1 LPWFVKEN
9 RRVAPRHRYD
19 DNNTWIRLE
28 GSLTRPCQVLDLSR
42 TGVRLRVKNADR
54 LPNTFTLI
62 LSKNGSGRSARVKW
76 RRGTE
81 IGAEFFRA
89 QPSSASHSTAAAPNA
104 NSSSASGANSASVSA
119 HSANSSPASGA
130 NSSSASGANSSS
142 ASRSTADVPR
152 SVKPR
157 GGEKQKSES
166 LMSANSL
173 HAQAQQPHFSKLK
186 ADTRA
191 VVGSISAD
199 KAKTETHRQITGPSE
214 RLDRADQKKQ
224 SKKRMDLSRLQKK
237 LGPDHVALI
246 HMLKNV
252 DPESPHG
259 RELTTIIDS
268 LDKSRD

>member
-42 TGVRLRVKNADR
+42 TGVRLRVKNADG

-81 IGAEFFRA
+81 IGAEFLRA
-89 QPSSASHSTAAAPNA
+89 QP
-104 NSSSASGANSASVSA
+104 
-119 HSANSSPASGA
+119 
-130 NSSSASGANSSS
+130 SS

-152 SVKPR
+152 SAKPR
-157 GGEKQKSES
+157 GGERQKSES
-166 LMSANSL
+166 LMSTNSL
-173 HAQAQQPHFSKLK
+173 HAQAQQPHFAKLK

-191 VVGSISAD
+191 VVGSISGD
-199 KAKTETHRQITGPSE
+199 KAKTETHRQIRGPSE
-214 RLDRADQKKQ
+214 QLDRADQKIQ